1 MADIPTS
8 NILLCDEYN
17 YNVVNVHNNAHSYG
31 RFFKNFHQQ
40 STITRTLLIAA
51 ARCCCELLR
60 ATVSCFMQAA
70 ALLRCFA
77 ASLLRC
83 LLKKN
88 YRFSKN
94 VHKQT
99 TISRCSLLAARC

>member
-31 RFFKNFHQQ
+31 RFCKNFHQQ
-40 STITRTLLIAA
+40 STITSPLLVAA

-60 ATVSCFMQAA
+60 AAVSCVVQATVLLSGVAA
-70 ALLRCFA
+70 ALLVEKE
-77 ASLLRC
+77 LQVL
-83 LLKKN
+83 
-88 YRFSKN
+88 
-94 VHKQT
+94 QE
-99 TISRCSLLAARC
+99 CS

>member
-8 NILLCDEYN
+8 NILLCDKYD
-17 YNVVNVHNNAHSYG
+17 YNVINVDDKAHSYG

-40 STITRTLLIAA
+40 STITSPLLVAA

-60 ATVSCFMQAA
+60 AAASCVMRAA

-88 YRFSKN
+88 YRF
-94 VHKQT
+94 
-99 TISRCSLLAARC
+99 